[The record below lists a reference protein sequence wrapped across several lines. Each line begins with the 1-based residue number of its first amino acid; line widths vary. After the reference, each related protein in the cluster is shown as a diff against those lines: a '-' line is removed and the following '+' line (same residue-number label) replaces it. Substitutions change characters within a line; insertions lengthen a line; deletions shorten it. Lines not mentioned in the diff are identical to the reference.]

1 MLTREQ
7 VTGILQ
13 ARKNGLT
20 RYQIAERCELGYGTV
35 CRVLRLR
42 SYEAYLLPRYTD
54 KRAKHTETLLRNR
67 LRKVERLLNIT
78 VSVVRHLQPNSRKR
92 ALLVTPVRAR
102 HGLSRQEAN
111 RIVGV
116 SPSAGCPKLASD
128 VAKAIVADMT
138 RYFEQNPGQ
147 GFRKVFEAILRGQPY
162 GRKQLRQVYED
173 AKLQITNRRQ
183 TAEGLTPVPLRVSR
197 PIQPQSTLNAMW
209 SMDFM
214 TNVTTGGKRF
224 WILNI
229 VDDFNR
235 ECIAAEVSE
244 RRSTAMVVRCL
255 AKLQLLGRTPKA
267 IRSDNGMEFKG
278 RDYIAWAK
286 TVSVNRVYTRPASP
300 TENSLV
306 ERFNQTMRQEVLN
319 RYLLTSIPEAA
330 LMLEDWRVRYNLARP
345 HHSLGGLS
353 PLQYSALVKPKARA
367 VTHAAEHG
375 KLR

>member
-7 VTGILQ
+7 VSRVLQ
-13 ARKNGLT
+13 AYKNGAS
-20 RYQIAERCELGYGTV
+20 RYQIAERCQLSYGTV

-42 SYEAYLLPRYTD
+42 SYEAYLLPRNTD

-67 LRKVERLLNIT
+67 LRKVERLLKIT
-78 VSVVRHLQPNSRKR
+78 VSVVRHLQPNGRKR
-92 ALLVTPVRAR
+92 ALLATPVRAR

-116 SPSAGCPKLASD
+116 SPSAGCPKLSSD
-128 VAKAIVADMT
+128 ATKCIVEDMT
-138 RYFEQNPGQ
+138 RYFDQNPGQ
-147 GFRKVFEAILRGQPY
+147 GFNKVLEAILQGQPY

-173 AKLQITNRRQ
+173 AKLQITNRRPI
-183 TAEGLTPVPLRVSR
+183 AEGLAPVPLRVSR
-197 PIQPQSTLNAMW
+197 PIQAQFSLNEMW

-214 TNVTTGGKRF
+214 THVTTGGKRF

-235 ECIAAEVSE
+235 ECVAAEVSE
-244 RRSTAMVVRCL
+244 RRSTVMVVRCL
-255 AKLQLLGRTPKA
+255 RKIRSIGRTPKA

-286 TVSVNRVYTRPASP
+286 AAVVNRVYIRPASP

-306 ERFNQTMRQEVLN
+306 ERFNQTMRLEVLS
-319 RYLLTSIPEAA
+319 RYAITSIPEAA
-330 LMLEDWRVRYNLARP
+330 RMLEDWRVRYNLSRP
-345 HHSLGGLS
+345 HYSLGGLS
-353 PLQYSALVKPKARA
+353 PLQYSALAGSKASIKP
-367 VTHAAEHG
+367 
-375 KLR
+375 